1 MFTTMLTSALRIL
14 LTRSFQPFVFEKGS
28 RDFLD
33 YENLKNL
40 GLYVHIPF
48 CRSLCDFCPYVKE
61 LYNQEKALLYK
72 EALLAEINLVCHGL
86 KAPETV
92 TSLYFGG
99 GTPALMAEHLGEII
113 NKLKEYFIITGG
125 IGLELHPDDI
135 DVETLER
142 IKAAGV
148 TMVSIGIQSF
158 DAGCL
163 ARIGRKSDDFRIKFA
178 W

>member
-1 MFTTMLTSALRIL
+1 MT
-14 LTRSFQPFVFEKGS
+14 
-28 RDFLD
+28 
-33 YENLKNL
+33 ENLKNL

-86 KAPETV
+86 KAPKTV

-113 NKLKEYFIITGG
+113 NKLKDYFIITGG
-125 IGLELHPDDI
+125 IGR
-135 DVETLER
+135 T
-142 IKAAGV
+142 
-148 TMVSIGIQSF
+148 SS
-158 DAGCL
+158 
-163 ARIGRKSDDFRIKFA
+163 
-178 W
+178 

>member
-1 MFTTMLTSALRIL
+1 M
-14 LTRSFQPFVFEKGS
+14 
-28 RDFLD
+28 
-33 YENLKNL
+33 
-40 GLYVHIPF
+40 
-48 CRSLCDFCPYVKE
+48 
-61 LYNQEKALLYK
+61 
-72 EALLAEINLVCHGL
+72 CHGL
-86 KAPETV
+86 KAPKTV

-113 NKLKEYFIITGG
+113 NKLKDYFIITGG

-148 TMVSIGIQSF
+148 NMVSIGIQSF

-163 ARIGRKSDDFRIKFA
+163 DRIGRKSDDFQDKIRLVKSLGFSVVDVDLILPSPDKMSRFFLMT
-178 W
+178 